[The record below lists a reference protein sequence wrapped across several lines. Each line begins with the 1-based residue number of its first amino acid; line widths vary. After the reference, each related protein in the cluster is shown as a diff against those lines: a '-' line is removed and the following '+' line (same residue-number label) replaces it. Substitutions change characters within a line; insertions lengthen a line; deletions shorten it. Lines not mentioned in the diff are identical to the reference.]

1 MISFIIGLI
10 IAVVIAGSVA
20 VAVTTSK
27 KIKNASYG
35 DPKLKARRNVALIIA
50 VIALAA
56 LFTVPASFHTVE
68 AGNVAVVKEFGRA
81 IETRRSGIY
90 FDFWLTRSYV
100 YYDITVQQEDVR
112 TAAYSSDA
120 QTMDIEMVV
129 QYQIQPEHAIDIIN
143 NYGDLVNLSNR
154 IKSVSIEKAK
164 TVLSSKSAMNIIE
177 TRATVSPAIEE
188 TIKNAIS
195 SDYFVNITTVVVTN
209 IDFSD
214 AFENTVEEK
223 MIAEQQ
229 KLKAEYEKEKA
240 IVEAEKELEVA
251 KLEAQ
256 AAVAEAEGSAE
267 ARLAIAQAEATSI
280 KLKSIEA
287 ARMLGFD
294 IKEEKN
300 GDEVD
305 YYIDFS
311 GKSSSEIAVISDYL
325 KYIEYLSSWNGELPE
340 TYVAG
345 ESGGVLINIPGG
357 ASGGS
362 GASSSAP

>member
-1 MISFIIGLI
+1 MISFIIGVI
-10 IAVVIAGSVA
+10 IVAVVAISLA
-20 VAVTTSK
+20 VAITTSK
-27 KIKNASYG
+27 KMKEASYG
-35 DPKLKARRNVALIIA
+35 DSKLKARRTVAFVVAFIGI
-50 VIALAA
+50 VA

-68 AGNVAVVKEFGRA
+68 AGTVAVVKEFGRA
-81 IETRRSGIY
+81 VETRTSGIY

-143 NYGDLVNLSNR
+143 NYGDLINLSNR

-256 AAVAEAEGSAE
+256 AAVAAAEGNAE
-267 ARLAIAQAEATSI
+267 AKLAIADAEAQAI
-280 KLKSIEA
+280 KLKSIEV
-287 ARMLGFD
+287 ARMLGFNV
-294 IKEEKN
+294 KEEKAEDAVN
-300 GDEVD
+300 
-305 YYIDFS
+305 YFIDFE
-311 GKSSSEIAVISDYL
+311 GKSSAEIAVISDYL
-325 KYIEYLSSWNGELPE
+325 KYIEYLSSWNGKLPE

-345 ESGGVLINIPGG
+345 ESGGIIIPLPAG
-357 ASGGS
+357 AAEGEPGKE
-362 GASSSAP
+362 

>member
-10 IAVVIAGSVA
+10 LVVVIAACLA
-20 VAVTTSK
+20 VAITSSK
-27 KIKNASYG
+27 KIKDASYG
-35 DPKLKARRNVALIIA
+35 DPKLKVRRNVAVIVA
-50 VIALAA
+50 VIALVA

-81 IETRRSGIY
+81 VETRRSGIY

-143 NYGDLVNLSNR
+143 NYGDLINLSNR

-256 AAVAEAEGSAE
+256 ATVAAAEGNAD
-267 ARLAIAQAEATSI
+267 AKLAIANAEAQSI

-294 IKEEKN
+294 IKEQKN
-300 GDEVD
+300 GDVVD
-305 YYIDFS
+305 YFIDFE
-311 GKSSSEIAVISDYL
+311 GKSDAEIAVISDYL
-325 KYIEYLSSWNGELPE
+325 KYIEYLSAWNGELPA

-345 ESGGVLINIPGG
+345 GSSGVIIPLPESVSRSNGT
-357 ASGGS
+357 SD
-362 GASSSAP
+362 